1 VDAFIT
7 VDEKGAMEQA
17 KHADKAI
24 SEGNIFPLTGIS
36 VSVKDAI
43 CTKGLRT
50 TCASKILEHFVPF
63 YDAFVIKKL
72 KEQGAVI
79 IGKANMDEFAMGSS
93 TENSGF
99 KKTRNPWDLTCIP
112 GGSSGGSAASV
123 ASGMCMGA
131 LGSDTGGSIRQPA
144 SHCGVVGMKPTYGR
158 VSRFGLVAFA
168 SSLDQIGPIAGDVQ
182 DCALMMNAISGYDPH
197 DSTSVP
203 QKTDDYT
210 VFCKKGLKD
219 LTVGIPKEYIEANG
233 IDTDVARSVKQA
245 IKTIEALGAVCRQV
259 SLPHSEHAVASYYII
274 SSAEASSNLARY
286 DGVKYGLR
294 NKDKNS
300 LVEMYESTRS
310 SGFGSEVVRRIIIGT
325 YALSA
330 GYYDAYYKKAL
341 QVRTLIM
348 EDFSKAFD
356 VCDIIISPVAP
367 TPAFKIGEK
376 IDDPLKMYLSD
387 VFTLSANLV
396 GIPGMSIPCG
406 FSSEGLPIGLQLIGK
421 HFEEGKLFKLA
432 YNFEQATDFH
442 KQKPLL

>member
-1 VDAFIT
+1 
-7 VDEKGAMEQA
+7 
-17 KHADKAI
+17 
-24 SEGNIFPLTGIS
+24 
-36 VSVKDAI
+36 
-43 CTKGLRT
+43 
-50 TCASKILEHFVPF
+50 
-63 YDAFVIKKL
+63 
-72 KEQGAVI
+72 
-79 IGKANMDEFAMGSS
+79 
-93 TENSGF
+93 
-99 KKTRNPWDLTCIP
+99 
-112 GGSSGGSAASV
+112 
-123 ASGMCMGA
+123 
-131 LGSDTGGSIRQPA
+131 
-144 SHCGVVGMKPTYGR
+144 
-158 VSRFGLVAFA
+158 
-168 SSLDQIGPIAGDVQ
+168 
-182 DCALMMNAISGYDPH
+182 MMNAISGYDPH

-203 QKTDDYT
+203 EKTDDYT

-219 LTVGIPKEYIEANG
+219 LTVGIPKEYVEANG
-233 IDTDVARSVKQA
+233 IDPDVARSVKQA

-406 FSSEGLPIGLQLIGK
+406 FSSKGLPIGLQLIGK